1 MAKSGHDNKVC
12 FNHLIK
18 ECVLAGEWDK
28 ASEAITR
35 MVHQGKGG
43 RGVRF
48 DHNTF
53 NAVSEVS
60 SLVVFY
66 CVCVF
71 FACLCDERNQVSECD
86 VSFTGRSWVEEFFF
100 LSRRRPAASQA
111 CFLMCVCTF
120 SHDSAYCQRR
130 M

>member
-1 MAKSGHDNKVC
+1 MSKSGQDNKVS

-53 NAVSEVS
+53 NAVSEVRGS
-60 SLVVFY
+60 LPIFLVVKGSWFRLIPILKPHY
-66 CVCVF
+66 TLPFPTYLADYIICTRVF
-71 FACLCDERNQVSECD
+71 GPFFSVFSD
-86 VSFTGRSWVEEFFF
+86 VV
-100 LSRRRPAASQA
+100 A
-111 CFLMCVCTF
+111 
-120 SHDSAYCQRR
+120 
-130 M
+130 